1 MSRKN
6 RRASKFYESLIQNDA
21 IFAMQFDRLT
31 EIAISRFE
39 YKNLPESV
47 DERFL
52 ELTLYENGQV
62 VWFKDEELGEV
73 LALPVA
79 AAGKLDMYRVPR
91 KRTAYSTGYTFKN
104 LTEENSVIMYNNYLR
119 KPTKLNVMCFAYQ
132 LYELDRSIEVNAK
145 AQRTPILI
153 CCDENERLTLEN
165 MYQQYNGNQP
175 VIYGTKEL
183 RADAF
188 KVLKTDAP
196 YHGAELYDLKTKYW
210 NECLTFLGISN
221 TNITKKERLISDEV
235 IRDMGGTIAS
245 RFSPLFMRRQALEK
259 INKMF
264 GLNIE
269 VNFRADYREMDDEI
283 MLTGATE
290 DNRLQPVVT
299 DLRTNF
305 KGGDLIE

>member
-1 MSRKN
+1 MRRKN

-119 KPTKLNVMCFAYQ
+119 MPDIWVINQFAQ
-132 LYELDRSIEVNAK
+132 RLYEC
-145 AQRTPILI
+145 QRTIDVNVIAQKTPVLLV
-153 CCDENERLTLEN
+153 CTDDNRLTMKNVWEK
-165 MYQQYNGNQP
+165 YDGNEP
-175 VIYGTKEL
+175 MMMVDKSFDLNSI
-183 RADAF
+183 
-188 KVLKTDAP
+188 KVLNMEAP
-196 YHGAELYDLKTKYW
+196 YVASNLQNLKKEIF
-210 NECLTFLGISN
+210 NECLTYLGISN
-221 TNITKKERLISDEV
+221 IASVKKERLISDEV
-235 IRDMGGTIAS
+235 TRNLGGTEVEKHVRLNA
-245 RFSPLFMRRQALEK
+245 RKEACEK

-264 GLNIE
+264 GLNIDVE
-269 VNFRADYREMDDEI
+269 YNSQIDIIVDATDAFDKTKDLQEREDDY
-283 MLTGATE
+283 T
-290 DNRLQPVVT
+290 
-299 DLRTNF
+299 
-305 KGGDLIE
+305 GGDE